1 MTYSI
6 DSLPFSFL
14 PGLGVAW
21 VVGMWVLTA
30 IVHLGFALAI
40 YNDAEQLWRHFR
52 RRTFFV
58 GGGLWALATLL
69 GGVLVVG
76 VYWFVHHSTLRPQP
90 AKEGEGTG
98 KP

>member
-1 MTYSI
+1 M
-6 DSLPFSFL
+6 
-14 PGLGVAW
+14 PGSRPRPPRSA
-21 VVGMWVLTA
+21 A
-30 IVHLGFALAI
+30 IHWSKLCL
-40 YNDAEQLWRHFR
+40 RHFR

-90 AKEGEGTG
+90 AKEGEG
-98 KP
+98 